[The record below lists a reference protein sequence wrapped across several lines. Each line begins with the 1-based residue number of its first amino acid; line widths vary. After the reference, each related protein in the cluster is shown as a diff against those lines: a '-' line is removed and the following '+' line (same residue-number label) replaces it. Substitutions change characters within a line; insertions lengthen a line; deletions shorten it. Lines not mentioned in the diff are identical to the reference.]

1 MAEDHGIREESEA
14 AFNRLLQLYGDR
26 LSPTMQE
33 ELRESVG
40 AVVKTV
46 AALRSVRLEN
56 GEAPLAPSAPFR
68 GEE

>member
-1 MAEDHGIREESEA
+1 MAEDRKIQEESEST
-14 AFNRLLQLYGDR
+14 FIRLKHLYGDR
-26 LSPTMQE
+26 LSPRMQE

-56 GEAPLAPSAPFR
+56 GEAPLPPFAPFR